1 MRIPRNVYG
10 RDRAD
15 HLCKQWEYH
24 ESHQTGS
31 HIILDSETPSHHR
44 IPIPAHKPIRVGTLS
59 AILQAIARHKNVTR
73 DDILRG
79 L

>member
-1 MRIPRNVYG
+1 VRIPRNVYG
-10 RDRAD
+10 RDLAD
-15 HLCKQWEYH
+15 HLCKQWEYR

>member
-1 MRIPRNVYG
+1 MKIPRNVFG

-15 HLCKQWEYH
+15 HLCKRWDYH

-31 HIILDSETPSHHR
+31 HIILDSETPTDYR
-44 IPIPAHKPIRVGTLS
+44 IPIPAHKPLRVGTLS
-59 AILQAIARHKNVTR
+59 AILQAFAVHKQVMLE
-73 DDILRG
+73 DILRG

>member
-1 MRIPRNVYG
+1 M
-10 RDRAD
+10 
-15 HLCKQWEYH
+15 CKQWEYR

-73 DDILRG
+73 DILRG